1 MRNNWHQDS
10 ASLPGTD
17 PFFKTCFKVVKIS
30 LFIFVLPK
38 KRGRKCVWLHVCVC
52 FVCFI
57 VMSRTSSIVPCQV
70 VPSQLAVANAFVLCC
85 AVYSP
90 YDIVVKSLLICS
102 AFLIHFVCVCVYGSH
117 PSMGQKPKQL
127 YTECSEVREEWS
139 CWRCSSLVATSSLVD
154 LWC

>member
-1 MRNNWHQDS
+1 M
-10 ASLPGTD
+10 PGTD

-102 AFLIHFVCVCVYGSH
+102 AFLIHFVCPCVCVCVAVTQVWGKNQNSCIR
-117 PSMGQKPKQL
+117 SAVKS
-127 YTECSEVREEWS
+127 ERSEVAED
-139 CWRCSSLVATSSLVD
+139 VARL
-154 LWC
+154 

>member
-102 AFLIHFVCVCVYGSH
+102 AFLIHFVCVCVCMAVTQVWGKNQNSCIR
-117 PSMGQKPKQL
+117 SAVKS
-127 YTECSEVREEWS
+127 ERSEVAED
-139 CWRCSSLVATSSLVD
+139 VARL
-154 LWC
+154 